1 MNPFRKLGQLVNW
14 VLGADLS
21 EPAPPAPRPPPPRR
35 TDTSGPDGFD
45 PPKRAPLTWR
55 TPFEP
60 RAEPSPEEPL
70 PEPTPVPPTAF
81 MASLDDIDL
90 VDDPLEPRP
99 EFIPKGGMSTESL
112 MREFDSLDPEL
123 RGAASVEAPAVE
135 PRDTSTE
142 ALMAELAGLTPAPQ
156 EPPLQD
162 VDVSAPGE
170 KAIQGDAVSP
180 VDVQPPL
187 DGAWPVELPAA
198 NRAHALEV
206 ISLEP
211 PDVPLQ
217 RTDVGHP
224 AEPAIQSDAPEPP
237 LDAPVEGSTVPTV
250 EKPASAVEEPTAAK
264 DDGLNR

>member
-70 PEPTPVPPTAF
+70 PEPTPVPPSAF

-90 VDDPLEPRP
+90 VDEPLEPRP

-112 MREFDSLDPEL
+112 MREFDELDPEL
-123 RGAASVEAPAVE
+123 RGAGSVEAPAVE
-135 PRDTSTE
+135 PPDASTE
-142 ALMAELAGLTPAPQ
+142 ALMAELEGVTQ

-162 VDVSAPGE
+162 VDVSAPGAP
-170 KAIQGDAVSP
+170 AIQRDAVPP

-187 DGAWPVELPAA
+187 DGASPVELPAA
-198 NRAHALEV
+198 N
-206 ISLEP
+206 
-211 PDVPLQ
+211 
-217 RTDVGHP
+217 P
-224 AEPAIQSDAPEPP
+224 APAIQSDAPEPP

-250 EKPASAVEEPTAAK
+250 EKLASAVEEPTAAK
-264 DDGLNR
+264 DDGLNE

>member
-70 PEPTPVPPTAF
+70 PEPTPVTPSAF

-99 EFIPKGGMSTESL
+99 EFIPRGGMSTESL

-135 PRDTSTE
+135 PRDASAE
-142 ALMAELAGLTPAPQ
+142 ALMAELDGLTQVQ

-162 VDVSAPGE
+162 VHVSAPGAP
-170 KAIQGDAVSP
+170 AIPRDAVSQ
-180 VDVQPPL
+180 VDVQ
-187 DGAWPVELPAA
+187 
-198 NRAHALEV
+198 
-206 ISLEP
+206 
-211 PDVPLQ
+211 
-217 RTDVGHP
+217 
-224 AEPAIQSDAPEPP
+224 PP
-237 LDAPVEGSTVPTV
+237 LDAPVEGSTVPMV

-264 DDGLNR
+264 DDGLNQ